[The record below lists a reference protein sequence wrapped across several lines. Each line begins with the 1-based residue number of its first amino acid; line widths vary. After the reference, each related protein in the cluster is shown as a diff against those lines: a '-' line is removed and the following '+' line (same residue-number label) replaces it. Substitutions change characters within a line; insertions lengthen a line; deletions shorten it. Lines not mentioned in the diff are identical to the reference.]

1 MASLFFVCAAK
12 KERKKTNI
20 EIRCAAC
27 TRQEVWNLFTQ
38 EVLKESSLSKEEIKE
53 RFDRNS
59 SAVDMN
65 YYEEKKLCIWVE
77 RIKFLDMN
85 AAYAMVTK
93 IFPEQQNYWYAKFR
107 EKKWFNSL

>member
-1 MASLFFVCAAK
+1 MMASLFFVCAAK

-27 TRQEVWNLFTQ
+27 TRQEVWSLFTQ
-38 EVLKESSLSKEEIKE
+38 EVLKDSSFLEEEIKE

-59 SAVDMN
+59 SAADMH
-65 YYEEKKLCIWVE
+65 YEEKNLRIWVE
-77 RIKFLDMN
+77 RIKFFDMN
-85 AAYAMVTK
+85 AAYAMVMK
-93 IFPEQQNYWYAKFR
+93 IFPEQQNYWYAKFK